1 MDGEYEHIT
10 AGIPVVNPIK
20 PEDKRVSVPLSR
32 SAVTDRASGVPKVVF
47 EIEQN
52 GKILELV
59 PVPATEHKCSN
70 CLLSSGDYQACA
82 VCEALTNWETR
93 GIRYIFKEKENS
105 DGR

>member
-10 AGIPVVNPIK
+10 A
-20 PEDKRVSVPLSR
+20 SR
-32 SAVTDRASGVPKVVF
+32 SVLDACDSVVPKVVF

-59 PVPATEHKCSN
+59 RVSATEHSCSN
-70 CLLSSGDYQACA
+70 CLLSFGDYQACG

-93 GIRYIFKEKENS
+93 GGRYIFKEKEDS

>member
-10 AGIPVVNPIK
+10 AGIPAIK
-20 PEDKRVSVPLSR
+20 SEDKRVLIPLSQPAMPAR
-32 SAVTDRASGVPKVVF
+32 DSGVPKVVF

-52 GKILELV
+52 GKMLELV
-59 PVPATEHKCSN
+59 RVPSTEHSCSN

-93 GIRYIFKEKENS
+93 GGRYIFKEKEGSN
-105 DGR
+105 GR